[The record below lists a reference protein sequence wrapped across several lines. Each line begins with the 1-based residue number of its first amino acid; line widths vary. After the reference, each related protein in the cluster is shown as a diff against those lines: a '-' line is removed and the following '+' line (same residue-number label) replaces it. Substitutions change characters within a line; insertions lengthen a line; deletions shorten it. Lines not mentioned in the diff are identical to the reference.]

1 MADLKGSKTE
11 KNLLEAFKGES
22 MATNKYTYF
31 ASRAKKDGFVQMSK
45 IFEATANNE
54 REHAKLWF
62 KALCGGKIANTTE
75 NLKECIEGENFEHT
89 SMYPEF
95 AKTAR
100 EEGFNEIA
108 ELFEGVAK
116 IEAQHETRYKKLLEN
131 IEKNEVFKKQDKKIW
146 ECANCGC
153 IVEGN
158 TAPETCPVCA
168 HPQAYFFIQEN
179 NF

>member
-1 MADLKGSKTE
+1 MDLKGSKTE

-31 ASRAKKDGFVQMSK
+31 ASKAKKDGYVQMSK
-45 IFEATANNE
+45 IFEATAANE

-62 KALCGGKIANTTE
+62 KALNGGKISDTKN
-75 NLKECIEGENFEHT
+75 NLKECIQGENFEHT

-95 AKTAR
+95 AKVAR
-100 EEGFNEIA
+100 EEGFIEIA

-116 IEAQHETRYKKLLEN
+116 IEAHHEARYKKLLEN
-131 IEKNEVFKKQDKKIW
+131 IEKNEVFKKADKKSW

-153 IVEGN
+153 IIESSS
-158 TAPETCPVCA
+158 APEICPVCA
-168 HPQAYFFIQEN
+168 HPQSYFFIKEN
-179 NF
+179 NY

>member
-1 MADLKGSKTE
+1 MNLKGSKTE

-31 ASRAKKDGFVQMSK
+31 ASKAKKDGYVQMSK
-45 IFEATANNE
+45 IFEQTASNE

-62 KALCGGKIANTTE
+62 KALNGGKIQDTIK
-75 NLKECIEGENFEHT
+75 NLEECIEGENFEHT
-89 SMYPEF
+89 SMYPNF

-100 EEGFNEIA
+100 EEGFDEIA

-116 IEAQHETRYKKLLEN
+116 IEAHHEARYQKLLDN
-131 IEKNEVFKKQDKKIW
+131 IKNDEVFKKSTSKKW

-153 IVEGN
+153 VIEGKN
-158 TAPETCPVCA
+158 APETCPVCA
-168 HPQAYFFIQEN
+168 HPKSYFFIQEN
-179 NF
+179 NY

>member
-1 MADLKGSKTE
+1 MDLKGSKTE

-31 ASRAKKDGFVQMSK
+31 ASRAKKDGYVQMSK
-45 IFEATANNE
+45 IFENTASNE
-54 REHAKLWF
+54 REHAKLWY
-62 KALCGGKIANTTE
+62 KALHGGKISDTAD
-75 NLKECIEGENFEHT
+75 NLKECIEGENYEHT

-100 EEGFNEIA
+100 EEGFVEIA

-116 IEAQHETRYKKLLEN
+116 IEAHHEARYKKLLEN
-131 IEKNEVFKKQDKKIW
+131 IEKEEVFKKSTKQAW

-153 IVEGN
+153 TVEG
-158 TAPETCPVCA
+158 TESPEICPVCA
-168 HPQAYFFIQEN
+168 HPKAYFFIQEN

>member
-1 MADLKGSKTE
+1 MDLKGSKTE

-31 ASRAKKDGFVQMSK
+31 ASRAKKDGYVQMSK
-45 IFEATANNE
+45 IFEDTASNE
-54 REHAKLWF
+54 REHAKLWY
-62 KALCGGKIANTTE
+62 KALNGGKIASTKN
-75 NLKECIEGENFEHT
+75 NLIECMEGENFEHT

-95 AKTAR
+95 AKTAH
-100 EEGFNEIA
+100 EEGFSEIA

-116 IEAQHETRYKKLLEN
+116 IEARHEARYKKLLEN
-131 IEKNEVFKKQDKKIW
+131 IKKEEVFKKSSSKSW

-153 IVEGN
+153 IVEGKD
-158 TAPETCPVCA
+158 APEICPVCA
-168 HPQAYFFIQEN
+168 HPKSYFFIEEN